1 MKIKECKIMNIH
13 DVGFIDPHVING
25 YVLKQHPKDVESD
38 LYMFLTKQQL
48 KSHILFPYVFG

>member
-1 MKIKECKIMNIH
+1 MNIN

-48 KSHILFPYVFG
+48 KSPIDQLTCEGVAKGPLV